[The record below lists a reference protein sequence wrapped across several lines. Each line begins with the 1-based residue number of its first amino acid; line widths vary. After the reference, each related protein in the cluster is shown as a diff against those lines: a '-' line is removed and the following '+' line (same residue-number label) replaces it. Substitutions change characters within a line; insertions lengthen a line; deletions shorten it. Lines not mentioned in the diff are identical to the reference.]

1 MSKKI
6 TIPSSL
12 ISIFLASLVAIGINQ
27 GGVSISGISL
37 IYFCCALIFVAQW
50 LVFIP
55 SYIFQT
61 EHYFDLTG
69 SLTYISVTLL
79 AILFT
84 IDITLRDI
92 LLALLVWIWAFRLG
106 SFLFVR
112 VKKAGSDGRFD
123 LMKKDFW
130 WFLMTW
136 TIQGLWVFLT
146 LAMALAAITSELKL
160 PIDIFAI
167 VGTLIW
173 IIGFSIEVIADQQK
187 TDFKDNPANENSFI
201 TEGLWSWS
209 RHPNYFGEMVLW
221 IGISVI
227 AFPVLEGWQLV
238 ALISPIFVIFLL
250 TKISGINLLEARGL
264 KKWKDDPTYSDYLNR
279 TSILIPFPPKKD

>member
-12 ISIFLASLVAIGINQ
+12 ISIFLASLVAMGINQ
-27 GGVSISGISL
+27 GGVSISGVSL

-160 PIDIFAI
+160 PIDIFAVI
-167 VGTLIW
+167 GVLIW

-227 AFPVLEGWQLV
+227 ALPVLVGWQLV
-238 ALISPIFVIFLL
+238 ALISPIFIIFLL
-250 TKISGINLLEARGL
+250 TRISGINLLEARGL
-264 KKWKDDPTYSDYLNR
+264 KKWKNDPAYLDYLNR

>member
-12 ISIFLASLVAIGINQ
+12 ISIFLASLVAMGINQ
-27 GGVSISGISL
+27 GGVSISGVSL

-92 LLALLVWIWAFRLG
+92 LLALLVWTV
-106 SFLFVR
+106 SY
-112 VKKAGSDGRFD
+112 
-123 LMKKDFW
+123 
-130 WFLMTW
+130 TH
-136 TIQGLWVFLT
+136 LT
-146 LAMALAAITSELKL
+146 L
-160 PIDIFAI
+160 
-167 VGTLIW
+167 
-173 IIGFSIEVIADQQK
+173 
-187 TDFKDNPANENSFI
+187 
-201 TEGLWSWS
+201 
-209 RHPNYFGEMVLW
+209 
-221 IGISVI
+221 
-227 AFPVLEGWQLV
+227 
-238 ALISPIFVIFLL
+238 
-250 TKISGINLLEARGL
+250 
-264 KKWKDDPTYSDYLNR
+264 PT
-279 TSILIPFPPKKD
+279 T

>member
-6 TIPSSL
+6 TIPSIL
-12 ISIFLASLVAIGINQ
+12 LSILMASLVAIGINQ
-27 GGVSISGISL
+27 GSVSISGISL
-37 IYFCCALIFVAQW
+37 IYFCCAFIFLAQW
-50 LVFIP
+50 LIFIP
-55 SYIFQT
+55 SYIFET

-84 IDITLRDI
+84 VDISLRDV
-92 LLALLVWIWAFRLG
+92 LLALFVWIWAFRLG
-106 SFLFVR
+106 SFLFIR

-146 LAMALAAITSELKL
+146 LAMALAAITSESKMA
-160 PIDIFAI
+160 IDIFAI

-173 IIGFSIEVIADQQK
+173 IFGFSIEVIADQQK
-187 TDFKDNPANENSFI
+187 TNFKDDPANKDKFI
-201 TEGLWSWS
+201 NVGLWSWS

-221 IGISVI
+221 IGIALI
-227 AFPVLEGWQLV
+227 AFPVLIGWQLV

-250 TKISGINLLEARGL
+250 TRISGVTMLESRGY
-264 KKWKDDPTYSDYLNR
+264 KKWGDDEEYKNYIKN
-279 TSILIPFPPKKD
+279 TSVLIPLPPKN

>member
-12 ISIFLASLVAIGINQ
+12 ISIFLASLVAMGINQ
-27 GGVSISGISL
+27 GGVSISGVSL

-160 PIDIFAI
+160 PIDIFAVI
-167 VGTLIW
+167 GVLIW

-201 TEGLWSWS
+201 TEGFWSWS

-227 AFPVLEGWQLV
+227 ALPVLGGWQLV
-238 ALISPIFVIFLL
+238 ALISPIFIIFLL
-250 TKISGINLLEARGL
+250 TRISGINLLEARGL
-264 KKWKDDPTYSDYLNR
+264 KKWKNDPAYLDYLNR

>member
-6 TIPSSL
+6 TIPSIF
-12 ISIFLASLVAIGINQ
+12 ISILLAGLVAIGIDQ
-27 GGVSISGISL
+27 GSVNISGISL
-37 IYFCCALIFVAQW
+37 IYFCCAFIFLAQW

-55 SYIFQT
+55 SYIFET

-69 SLTYISVTLL
+69 SLTYVSVTLL

-84 IDITLRDI
+84 VDISLRDI
-92 LLALLVWIWAFRLG
+92 LLALFVWIWAFRLG
-106 SFLFVR
+106 SFLFIR

-146 LAMALAAITSELKL
+146 LAMALAAITSDTKMA
-160 PIDIFAI
+160 IDIFAI

-187 TDFKDNPANENSFI
+187 TNFKDDPANKDNFI
-201 TEGLWSWS
+201 TVGLWSWS

-221 IGISVI
+221 IGIAVI
-227 AFPVLEGWQLV
+227 AFPVLIGWQLV

-250 TKISGINLLEARGL
+250 TKISGITMLESRGY
-264 KKWKDDPTYSDYLNR
+264 KKWKDDPAYIDYLEK
-279 TSILIPFPPKKD
+279 TSVLVPFPPKKN

>member
-92 LLALLVWIWAFRLG
+92 LLALLVWIWAIRLG

-167 VGTLIW
+167 VGALIW
-173 IIGFSIEVIADQQK
+173 IIGFSIEVVADQQK

-227 AFPVLEGWQLV
+227 ALPVLEGWQLV

-264 KKWKDDPTYSDYLNR
+264 KKWKDDAAYSDYLNR
-279 TSILIPFPPKKD
+279 TSVLIPFPPKKD

>member
-12 ISIFLASLVAIGINQ
+12 ISIFLASLVAMGINQ
-27 GGVSISGISL
+27 GGVSISGVSL

-160 PIDIFAI
+160 PIDIFAVI
-167 VGTLIW
+167 GVLIW

-227 AFPVLEGWQLV
+227 ALPVLVGWQLV
-238 ALISPIFVIFLL
+238 ALISPIFIIFLL
-250 TKISGINLLEARGL
+250 TRISGINLLEARGL
-264 KKWKDDPTYSDYLNR
+264 KKWKDDPAYLDYLNR

>member
-6 TIPSSL
+6 TIPSIF
-12 ISIFLASLVAIGINQ
+12 ISILLAGLVAIGIDQ
-27 GGVSISGISL
+27 GSVNISGVSL
-37 IYFCCALIFVAQW
+37 IYFCCAFIFLAQW

-55 SYIFQT
+55 SYIFET

-69 SLTYISVTLL
+69 SLTYVSVTLL

-84 IDITLRDI
+84 VDISLRDI
-92 LLALLVWIWAFRLG
+92 LLALFVWIWAFRLG
-106 SFLFVR
+106 SFLFIR

-146 LAMALAAITSELKL
+146 LAMALAAITSESKMA
-160 PIDIFAI
+160 IDIFAI
-167 VGTLIW
+167 LGTLIW
-173 IIGFSIEVIADQQK
+173 IFGFSIEVIADQQK
-187 TDFKDNPANENSFI
+187 TNFKDDPANKDSFI
-201 TEGLWSWS
+201 TVGLWSWS

-221 IGISVI
+221 IGIAVI
-227 AFPVLEGWQLV
+227 AFPVLIGWQLV

-250 TKISGINLLEARGL
+250 TRISGITMLESRGY
-264 KKWKDDPTYSDYLNR
+264 KKWKDDPAYIDYLER
-279 TSILIPFPPKKD
+279 TSVLVPFPPKKN

>member
-12 ISIFLASLVAIGINQ
+12 ISIFLASLVAMGINQ
-27 GGVSISGISL
+27 GGVSISGVSL

-160 PIDIFAI
+160 PIDIFAVI
-167 VGTLIW
+167 GVLIW

-227 AFPVLEGWQLV
+227 ALPVLVGWQLV
-238 ALISPIFVIFLL
+238 ALISPIFIIFLL
-250 TKISGINLLEARGL
+250 TRISGINLLEARGL
-264 KKWKDDPTYSDYLNR
+264 KKWKDDPAYLDYLNR
-279 TSILIPFPPKKD
+279 TSILIPFTPKKN

>member
-6 TIPSSL
+6 TIPSIF
-12 ISIFLASLVAIGINQ
+12 ISILLASLVALGINQ
-27 GGVSISGISL
+27 GGVYISGISL
-37 IYFCCALIFVAQW
+37 IYLCCFMVFLAQW

-55 SYIFQT
+55 SYIFVT

-84 IDITLRDI
+84 VDISLRDI
-92 LLALLVWIWAFRLG
+92 LLTLLVWIWAFRLG
-106 SFLFVR
+106 SFLFIR

-123 LMKKDFW
+123 QMKKDFW

-146 LAMALAAITSELKL
+146 LAMALAAITSELKIA
-160 PIDIFAI
+160 IDIFAVI
-167 VGTLIW
+167 GALIW
-173 IIGFSIEVIADQQK
+173 ILGFSIEVIADQQK
-187 TDFKDNPANENSFI
+187 TNFKDNPANENNFI
-201 TEGLWSWS
+201 TEGLWKWS

-221 IGISVI
+221 IGIAVI
-227 AFPVLEGWQLV
+227 AFPVLSGWQLT

-250 TKISGINLLEARGL
+250 TKVSGISMLEARGYKTVSYTHL
-264 KKWKDDPTYSDYLNR
+264 TLPTTPYV
-279 TSILIPFPPKKD
+279 

>member
-12 ISIFLASLVAIGINQ
+12 ISIFLASLVAMGINQ
-27 GGVSISGISL
+27 GGVSISGVSL

-160 PIDIFAI
+160 PIDIFAVI
-167 VGTLIW
+167 GVLIW

-187 TDFKDNPANENSFI
+187 TDFKDNPANESSFI

-227 AFPVLEGWQLV
+227 ALPVLGGWQLV
-238 ALISPIFVIFLL
+238 ALISPIFIIFLL
-250 TKISGINLLEARGL
+250 TRISGINLLEARGL
-264 KKWKDDPTYSDYLNR
+264 KKWKDDPAYLDYLNR

>member
-27 GGVSISGISL
+27 GGVSISGVSL

-136 TIQGLWVFLT
+136 TIRVY
-146 LAMALAAITSELKL
+146 
-160 PIDIFAI
+160 
-167 VGTLIW
+167 
-173 IIGFSIEVIADQQK
+173 GFS
-187 TDFKDNPANENSFI
+187 
-201 TEGLWSWS
+201 
-209 RHPNYFGEMVLW
+209 
-221 IGISVI
+221 
-227 AFPVLEGWQLV
+227 
-238 ALISPIFVIFLL
+238 
-250 TKISGINLLEARGL
+250 
-264 KKWKDDPTYSDYLNR
+264 
-279 TSILIPFPPKKD
+279 

>member
-6 TIPSSL
+6 TIPSIF
-12 ISIFLASLVAIGINQ
+12 ISILLASLVALGINQ
-27 GGVSISGISL
+27 GGVYISGISL
-37 IYFCCALIFVAQW
+37 IYLCCFMVFLAQW

-55 SYIFQT
+55 SYVFAT

-84 IDITLRDI
+84 VDISLRDI
-92 LLALLVWIWAFRLG
+92 LLTLLVWIWAFRLG
-106 SFLFVR
+106 SFLFIR

-123 LMKKDFW
+123 QMKKDFW

-146 LAMALAAITSELKL
+146 LAMALAAITSDLKIA
-160 PIDIFAI
+160 IDIFAVI
-167 VGTLIW
+167 GALIW
-173 IIGFSIEVIADQQK
+173 ILGFSIEVIADQQK
-187 TDFKDNPANENSFI
+187 TNFKDAPANKDNFI
-201 TEGLWSWS
+201 TVGLWSWS

-221 IGISVI
+221 IGIAVI
-227 AFPVLEGWQLV
+227 AFPVLIGWQLV

-250 TKISGINLLEARGL
+250 TKISGITMLESRGY
-264 KKWKDDPTYSDYLNR
+264 KKWKDDPAYIDYLER
-279 TSILIPFPPKKD
+279 TSVLVPFPPKKN

>member
-167 VGTLIW
+167 IGTLIW

>member
-6 TIPSSL
+6 TIPSIF
-12 ISIFLASLVAIGINQ
+12 ISILLAGLVAIGIDQ
-27 GGVSISGISL
+27 GSVNISGISL
-37 IYFCCALIFVAQW
+37 IYFCCAFIFLAQW

-55 SYIFQT
+55 SYIFET

-69 SLTYISVTLL
+69 SLTYVSVTLL

-84 IDITLRDI
+84 VDISLRDI
-92 LLALLVWIWAFRLG
+92 LLALFVWIWAFRLG
-106 SFLFVR
+106 SFLFIR

-146 LAMALAAITSELKL
+146 LAMALAAITSESKMA
-160 PIDIFAI
+160 IDIFAVI
-167 VGTLIW
+167 GTLIW
-173 IIGFSIEVIADQQK
+173 IFGFSIEVIADQQK
-187 TDFKDNPANENSFI
+187 TNFKDDPANKDNFI
-201 TEGLWSWS
+201 TVGLWSWS

-221 IGISVI
+221 IGIAVI
-227 AFPVLEGWQLV
+227 AFPVLIGWQLV

-250 TKISGINLLEARGL
+250 TRISGITMLESRGY
-264 KKWKDDPTYSDYLNR
+264 KKWKDDPTYIDYLER
-279 TSILIPFPPKKD
+279 TSVLVPFPPKKN

>member
-6 TIPSSL
+6 TIPSIF
-12 ISIFLASLVAIGINQ
+12 ISILLAGLVAIGIDQ
-27 GGVSISGISL
+27 GSVNISGISL
-37 IYFCCALIFVAQW
+37 IYFCCAFIFLAQW

-55 SYIFQT
+55 SYIFET

-69 SLTYISVTLL
+69 SLTYVSVTLL

-84 IDITLRDI
+84 VDISLRDI
-92 LLALLVWIWAFRLG
+92 LLALFVWIWAFRLG
-106 SFLFVR
+106 SFLFIR

-146 LAMALAAITSELKL
+146 LAMALAAITSESKMA
-160 PIDIFAI
+160 IDIFAVI
-167 VGTLIW
+167 GTLIW
-173 IIGFSIEVIADQQK
+173 IFGFSIEVIADQQK
-187 TDFKDNPANENSFI
+187 TNFKDDPANKDNFI
-201 TEGLWSWS
+201 TVGLWSWS

-221 IGISVI
+221 IGIAVI
-227 AFPVLEGWQLV
+227 AFPVLIGWQLV

-250 TKISGINLLEARGL
+250 TKISGITMLESRGY
-264 KKWKDDPTYSDYLNR
+264 KKWKDDPAYIDYLEK
-279 TSILIPFPPKKD
+279 TSVLVPFPPKKN

>member
-6 TIPSSL
+6 TIPSIF
-12 ISIFLASLVAIGINQ
+12 ISILLASLVALGINQ
-27 GGVSISGISL
+27 GGVNISGISL
-37 IYFCCALIFVAQW
+37 IYLCCFMVFLAQW

-55 SYIFQT
+55 SYVFVT

-84 IDITLRDI
+84 VEISLRDI
-92 LLALLVWIWAFRLG
+92 LLTLLVWIWAFRLG
-106 SFLFVR
+106 SFLFIR

-123 LMKKDFW
+123 QMKKDFW

-146 LAMALAAITSELKL
+146 LAMALAAITSELKIA
-160 PIDIFAI
+160 IDIFAVI
-167 VGTLIW
+167 GALIW
-173 IIGFSIEVIADQQK
+173 ILGFSIEVIADQQK
-187 TDFKDNPANENSFI
+187 TNFKDNPANENNFI
-201 TEGLWSWS
+201 TEGLWKWS

-221 IGISVI
+221 IGIAVI
-227 AFPVLEGWQLV
+227 AFPVLSGWQLT

-250 TKISGINLLEARGL
+250 TKVSGISMLEARGY
-264 KKWKDDPTYSDYLNR
+264 KKWKDDPSYINYINK
-279 TSILIPFPPKKD
+279 TSILIPLPPKKN

>member
-167 VGTLIW
+167 VGALIW
-173 IIGFSIEVIADQQK
+173 IIGFSIEVVADQQK

-227 AFPVLEGWQLV
+227 ALPVLEGWQLV